1 MSRQTIITR
10 ILLSGASLAA
20 MASPA
25 LAQDVSEEIVVTA
38 QKREQAIQ
46 DVPIA
51 VSAFGEEALQDQ
63 GLDGGYELVQAIPN
77 VSFSKGNFTGYNF
90 QIRGVGAKVVAG
102 GGDAGVGVHL
112 NNTPLTANRLFEADF
127 YDVQRVEV
135 LRGPQGTLFGR
146 NATGGVVNVIT
157 RLPEAEA
164 SASIRGEFAN
174 YDTTRLTAVVNLPI
188 IGDGDVMALRV
199 AGTMLQRDGFGR
211 NNFTGENIDDRD
223 IWSARA
229 TLAFNP
235 TDNIRTW
242 LLYEHFEEDDNRVRV
257 GKQLCQTDPG
267 PASVNGNALVN
278 PITRGFFSQGCSP
291 SSLYDPNSLQAVN
304 TLATLGG
311 SWGAI
316 IGLLSG
322 NANAGV
328 VQDPNLRNI
337 ESALA
342 PIYQAEADIAM
353 LNITIDLSDTLT
365 LTSLT
370 SYSKDNLFTFQD
382 YNRIIPPLPFTPLP
396 PLTSPAGVF
405 CDPQLGCSN
414 LFRTFD
420 RSSYYSNQW
429 TQEIRLQSDFDGPLN
444 FNIGGI
450 WIDFETD
457 PIDYWVF
464 SNSLSAASLAAG
476 LGAAFFDP
484 NNPPTGLGHNY
495 YLNRSIYE
503 LNAWAAMGEVYYEP
517 FDGFTITAG
526 LRYTSD
532 TKDIQAF
539 NPVLFSND
547 PNPPPELQHAE
558 FNELTGRLGFDW
570 DLETGFSDQTLIYG
584 FYSRGYK
591 GGGFNPPASEG
602 IADIELTY
610 DPEFVDAFE
619 IGIKNTLLDGGM
631 ILNATAFHYDYQGYQ
646 ISKIVNRSSVNENID
661 ATVRGAE
668 FETVWEVFEGFRL
681 NGTVGYLDTEITGGE
696 SIDTFDRAQGD
707 PAWTLVKDP
716 FTAQN
721 CLFPTALL
729 DPATVGLFNF
739 LPAAMGGICSGS
751 GSAAIYPPNGENPF
765 FAATI
770 EGIPVN
776 LTGNELPNSPH
787 WTYNIGAE
795 YSWALGGGWSATAR
809 ADYYWQGEAFTRIFN
824 TDADRLEGY
833 DNLNLLVRV
842 ANEENGLS
850 LEGFVQNATDELA
863 ITDAYLT
870 DDSSGLFR
878 NIFLTEPRIFGLRVM
893 KEF

>member
-51 VSAFGEEALQDQ
+51 VSAFNEEALQDQ

-112 NNTPLTANRLFEADF
+112 NNAPLTANRLFEADF

-164 SASIRGEFAN
+164 SASVRGEFAN
-174 YDTTRLTAVVNLPI
+174 FETTRFTGIVNLPI

-199 AGTMLQRDGFGR
+199 AGTMLQREGFGQ
-211 NNFTGENIDDRD
+211 NNVTGDDIDDRD

-257 GKQLCQTDPG
+257 GKQLCQSDPG

-278 PITRGFFSQGCSP
+278 PIARGFFSQGCSP

-316 IGLLSG
+316 LGLLSG

-337 ESALA
+337 ESALE
-342 PIYQAEADIAM
+342 PVYQAEADIAM
-353 LNITIDLSDTLT
+353 LNISIDLSDTLT

-370 SYSKDNLFTFQD
+370 SYSKDTLFTFQD
-382 YNRIIPPLPFTPLP
+382 YNRIIPPLPFTPIP
-396 PLTSPAGVF
+396 GLTDAAGVF

-429 TQEIRLQSDFDGPLN
+429 TQEVRLQSDFDGPLN

-450 WIDFETD
+450 YIDFTTD

-464 SNSLSAASLAAG
+464 SNSLTAAALAIPA
-476 LGAAFFDP
+476 LGGPAFVDF

-495 YLNRSIYE
+495 YLNRSIYD
-503 LNAWAAMGEVYYEP
+503 LKAWAAMGELYYEP
-517 FDGFTITAG
+517 FEGFTITTG

-539 NPVLFSND
+539 NPVLFSPL
-547 PNPPPELQHAE
+547 PNPPPIPQHAE

-570 DLETGFSDQTLIYG
+570 DVETGFSDQTLLYA

-591 GGGFNPPASEG
+591 GGGFNPPSSVG
-602 IADIELTY
+602 IAGITETY
-610 DPEFVDAFE
+610 DPEFVDAIE
-619 IGIKNTLLDGGM
+619 VGTKNTLADGAM
-631 ILNATAFHYDYQGYQ
+631 ILNLTGFYYDYQGYQ

-661 ATVRGAE
+661 ATVKGAE
-668 FETVWEVFEGFRL
+668 FEGVWEVFEGFRV

-696 SIDTFDRAQGD
+696 SLDTFNRTQGN
-707 PAWTLVKDP
+707 PALTLVKDP

-721 CLFPTALL
+721 CVIPTAVL
-729 DPATVGLFNF
+729 DAATVGIINF
-739 LPAAMGGICSGS
+739 APAFLGGICSDDTH
-751 GSAAIYPPNGENPF
+751 PL
-765 FAATI
+765 FALTQ
-770 EGIPVN
+770 EGIPVG
-776 LTGNELPNSPH
+776 LTGKELPNSPH

-795 YSWALGGGWSATAR
+795 YSWDLGGGWSATAR

-842 ANEENGLS
+842 ANDENGLS